1 MYLLKLLKHQ
11 GMPVEKLS
19 VVAHSLIV
27 SWILYA
33 LPAWRGFLS
42 AELSGRLDLLLR
54 RLKRFGYLQNIFRYQ
69 DLLDKAD
76 EDLFSNMCSSQH
88 CLHHLLPPPRSVD
101 NLRER
106 GHSFI
111 LPDYNTKT
119 DKKSFVLRS
128 LSNYLI
134 KSFVHWT
141 WFLSCSRSS
150 FIFVLC
156 VILYWMCLLNSVFTI
171 CQHVIMFFII
181 VSVWFVLTPYY
192 VYLSHLLICA
202 FVTHLKILCYV
213 MLAVE
218 LFSSCFMQC
227 VVLHIARLELECI
240 VNTCSL
246 KIRMWSI
253 LSDYCETEDEFNSRF
268 FFVEQLK

>member
-33 LPAWRGFLS
+33 LPAWGGFLS

-54 RLKRFGYLQNIFRYQ
+54 RLNRFGYIQNIFRYQ

-76 EDLFSNMCSSQH
+76 TDLFSNMCSSQH
-88 CLHHLLPPPRSVD
+88 CLHHLLPPLRSVD

-119 DKKSFVLRS
+119 D
-128 LSNYLI
+128 
-134 KSFVHWT
+134 
-141 WFLSCSRSS
+141 
-150 FIFVLC
+150 
-156 VILYWMCLLNSVFTI
+156 
-171 CQHVIMFFII
+171 
-181 VSVWFVLTPYY
+181 
-192 VYLSHLLICA
+192 
-202 FVTHLKILCYV
+202 
-213 MLAVE
+213 
-218 LFSSCFMQC
+218 
-227 VVLHIARLELECI
+227 
-240 VNTCSL
+240 
-246 KIRMWSI
+246 
-253 LSDYCETEDEFNSRF
+253 
-268 FFVEQLK
+268 